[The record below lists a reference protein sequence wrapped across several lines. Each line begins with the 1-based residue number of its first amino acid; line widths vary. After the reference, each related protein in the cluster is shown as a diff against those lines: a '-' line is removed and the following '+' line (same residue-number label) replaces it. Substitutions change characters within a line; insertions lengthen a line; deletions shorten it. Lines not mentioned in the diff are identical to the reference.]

1 MEQIVKK
8 LDQKACELK
17 DALRELDLAV
27 GDLQQKHY
35 KKIKPITD
43 DVINLKHEL
52 VNTIEENR
60 DQFTR
65 SKTMTLFGIKWGLLK
80 GKGRVEISNEK
91 KSIELIKKNL
101 SEDKQDSL
109 INIKESIAKSN
120 ISLLDAMDIKKI
132 GVKIVNSDEKPFI
145 SFTDNNIEKYIKTL
159 IKDDTI
165 EVI

>member
-1 MEQIVKK
+1 MEKIVKK

-17 DALRELDLAV
+17 DALRDLEIAV

-43 DVINLKHEL
+43 DVINLKQEL
-52 VNTIEENR
+52 IAEIEENK
-60 DQFTR
+60 DKFFK
-65 SKTMTLFGIKWGLLK
+65 SKFMTLFGIKWGLLK
-80 GKGRVEISNEK
+80 GKGKVEISNEK

-101 SEDKQDSL
+101 SEDKQESL

-120 ISLLDAMDIKKI
+120 ISQLDATDIKKI

-145 SFTDNNIEKYIKTL
+145 SFIDSNIEKYIKTL
-159 IKDDTI
+159 IKDDKV
-165 EVI
+165 EVS